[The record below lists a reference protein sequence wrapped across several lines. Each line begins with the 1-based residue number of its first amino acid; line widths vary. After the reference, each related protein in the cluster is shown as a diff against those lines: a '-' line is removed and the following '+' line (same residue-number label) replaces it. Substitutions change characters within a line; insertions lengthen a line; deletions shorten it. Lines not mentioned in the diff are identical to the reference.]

1 MQMAEKRK
9 GLAIRSFREG
19 DEEAV
24 AGLFNRCT
32 EGFSGAASVTAES
45 WREEVREQSWN
56 APSLDAD
63 RDCARLA
70 ERDGKVIGYALTD
83 YQPYELKHAA
93 LVQELFVEDVEGA
106 DEVAAALLEDAEKRA
121 CARDKECV
129 MLLLSP
135 EDGRAQRVAK
145 ACAFSEESDGTGIFM
160 ATILDLVA
168 FLKEIEEELARRIA
182 DGGLGGWE
190 GTVRV
195 VVGEQE
201 AALRVRPGKLSVE
214 ETVDGPDVSV
224 SLAPEA
230 GPPVLFGQMSVG
242 EAYAQG
248 SLSVTAEDRAQGLRV
263 VDALF
268 PRRPMFLPR
277 AQWW

>member
-1 MQMAEKRK
+1 MAERGK

-19 DEEAV
+19 DEEAI
-24 AGLFNRCT
+24 AGLFNRYAK
-32 EGFSGAASVTAES
+32 GFSGAASVTAES
-45 WREEVREQSWN
+45 WREDVREQSWN
-56 APSLDAD
+56 GPPLDAD

-70 ERDGKVIGYALTD
+70 ERDGKVVGYALTD

-93 LVQELFVEDVEGA
+93 LVQELFVDDVEEA
-106 DEVAAALLEDAEKRA
+106 EEVAAALLEDAEKQAR
-121 CARDKECV
+121 ARDKECV
-129 MLLLSP
+129 MLLLSL
-135 EDGRAQRVAK
+135 EDGRAQRVAG
-145 ACAFSEESDGTGIFM
+145 ASAFWEESDGTGVFM

-168 FLKEIEEELARRIA
+168 FLKEIEDELARRIA
-182 DGGLGGWE
+182 EGGLGGWE
-190 GTVRV
+190 GTIRV
-195 VVGEQE
+195 VVGGQE
-201 AALRVRPGKLSVE
+201 ATLRLRPGKLSVE
-214 ETVDGPDVSV
+214 EAAERADVAV

-230 GPPVLFGQMSVG
+230 GPPVLFGQMSVR

-248 SLSVTAEDRAQGLRV
+248 SLSVAAEDRAQGLRV